1 MISIPRGDWAIESVL
16 VNGTTVV
23 NNDRIRAVEILED
36 EWFLQPS
43 GQPFKV
49 IQLSSTTA
57 ELKSF
62 GETYFV
68 EFEVSGSHLSLHMS
82 RPNVKETISIE
93 AEAITADVFVD
104 LL

>member
-1 MISIPRGDWAIESVL
+1 MISIPHGDWAIESML

-23 NNDRIRAVEILED
+23 NNDRIRAIEILED

-43 GQPFKV
+43 GQPFEV
-49 IQLSSTTA
+49 VQLTSKSG

-68 EFEVSGSHLSLHMS
+68 DFEVSGSHLSLRMS
-82 RPNVKETISIE
+82 RPNVKETICIE
-93 AEAITADVFVD
+93 AEAITADVFVNV
-104 LL
+104 L